1 MPKEYF
7 AKKENKR
14 SGGGPF
20 LQTDRGYGQGK
31 NPITMSAPLKDWER
45 FKAGVKGALRGAAA
59 NEGTVFP
66 GYDPQGKYSK
76 WGGKYPGSDI
86 IQGWRGGV
94 GMYDKKKADARRK
107 QEEGKQE

>member
-1 MPKEYF
+1 MPSKYGF
-7 AKKENKR
+7 GNTRKKSPYKM
-14 SGGGPF
+14 GKPH
-20 LQTDRGYGQGK
+20 YGMDQK
-31 NPITMSAPLKDWER
+31 SPVKDWER
-45 FKAGVKGALRGAAA
+45 FKAGIKGALRGAAA
-59 NEGTVFP
+59 NEGTGFP